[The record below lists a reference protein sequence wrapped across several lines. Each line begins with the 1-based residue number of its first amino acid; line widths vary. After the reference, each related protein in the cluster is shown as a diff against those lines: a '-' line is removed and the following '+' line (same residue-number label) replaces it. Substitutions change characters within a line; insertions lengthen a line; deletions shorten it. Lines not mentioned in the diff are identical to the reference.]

1 MQGKFLKRR
10 YNFADI
16 SVMIRVSDGRYLD
29 VTGLNLM
36 DEGEYI
42 ELNCEYEFVF
52 CFCTFCKQEIYA
64 APVTLDELIEL
75 SRAKKVIESVTSI
88 LYDSEES
95 VQIGVQIAAKKIL
108 DSAYGIVERR
118 DEGDEIWY
126 DFKRLLRPVGEDG
139 KRKKVYTTILSKKLV
154 RVV

>member
-1 MQGKFLKRR
+1 M
-10 YNFADI
+10 NE
-16 SVMIRVSDGRYLD
+16 S
-29 VTGLNLM
+29 
-36 DEGEYI
+36 EYMS
-42 ELNCEYEFVF
+42 LNCEDEFVF

-64 APVTLDELIEL
+64 APVTLAELIEL
-75 SRAKKVIESVTSI
+75 SRAKKVIESVTSA
-88 LYDSEES
+88 LYDSSES
-95 VQIGVQIAAKKIL
+95 IQIGAQIAAKKIL

-139 KRKKVYTTILSKKLV
+139 KRKKVYTTILSKKLI